1 MTLRQRT
8 IVRRVVASEWRALRN
23 LRLRALE
30 IDPLAF
36 GSTLSKELNLSDRR
50 WRDRAATEAE
60 SPTSAQWVAEVPSG
74 RLVGSMTVTGVED
87 TVYVFGMWV
96 ERSHRGQG
104 VGSRLLDKGLAWAST
119 AFPGRE
125 TRLDVNPRQ
134 TAAVLL
140 YESRGF
146 RRSGADRPLGH
157 TPGEIRYEMTRRAP
171 TATHRGLGSQTK
183 RGGR

>member
-1 MTLRQRT
+1 MTLRPRA
-8 IVRRVVASEWRALRN
+8 IVRRVVASEWPALRT
-23 LRLRALE
+23 LRLQALE
-30 IDPLAF
+30 TDPLAF
-36 GSTLSKELNLSDRR
+36 GSTLSNELNLSEQH
-50 WRDRAATEAE
+50 WRDRTATQAE
-60 SPTSAQWVAEVPSG
+60 SPTSSQWVAEEPSG
-74 RLVGSMTVTGVED
+74 RLVGSIVVARVED
-87 TVYVFGMWV
+87 AVYVFGMWV

-104 VGSRLLDKGLAWAST
+104 IGSRLLDTGLAWAST

-125 TRLDVNPRQ
+125 IRLDVNPRQ

-157 TPGEIRYEMTRRAP
+157 TPGEIRYEMTRPAP
-171 TATHRGLGSQTK
+171 AAAKGGLGKQTK